1 VIISTVRQIYTR
13 AAVSEDINGMGGVEY
28 AVPIGIAI
36 LLYFLLPA
44 YINNRQHR
52 LVDRIREEYHPTII
66 RIEGVRLAGRWLRF
80 PAVLA
85 VTSEYLIIRNAL
97 SLYPD
102 ETPLERLRG
111 ITIQRQIS
119 ENIPEPGNILIIT
132 TTEHTYRIIF
142 ERPEGAAEWRAE
154 IERAI

>member
-1 VIISTVRQIYTR
+1 
-13 AAVSEDINGMGGVEY
+13 MGGVEY

-44 YINNRQHR
+44 YMNNRQHR

-66 RIEGVRLAGRWLRF
+66 RVEGVRLAGRWLRF

-85 VTSEYLIIRNAL
+85 VTSEYLIIRNVL
-97 SLYPD
+97 SVYPD

-111 ITIQRQIS
+111 ITIQYQASR
-119 ENIPEPGNILIIT
+119 NAPEPDDDLNSNETEPGPILIIT
-132 TTEHTYRIIF
+132 TTEYTYRIIF
-142 ERPEGAAEWRAE
+142 DRPEGAPEWKAE

>member
-1 VIISTVRQIYTR
+1 
-13 AAVSEDINGMGGVEY
+13 MGGVEY

-66 RIEGVRLAGRWLRF
+66 RVEGIRLAGRWLRF

-85 VTSEYLIIRNAL
+85 VTSEYLIIRNVL

-119 ENIPEPGNILIIT
+119 RNIPEPDNELTTTETERGNILIIT

-142 ERPEGAAEWRAE
+142 ERPEGASEWKAE